1 MHGAVES
8 SASNSRSKSVL
19 AYGGCAKLLGLRGTR
34 TYRRRGTGSSIDA
47 GARRAGRRGE
57 ASSLKG
63 VWPKGPQESRL
74 QEAKAQGVVAISEYC
89 CCWCARTTGG
99 CQGVA

>member
-8 SASNSRSKSVL
+8 SASNNRSKSVL
-19 AYGGCAKLLGLRGTR
+19 AYGGCAELLGLRGTR
-34 TYRRRGTGSSIDA
+34 TYRRRGAGSSTMLE
-47 GARRAGRRGE
+47 RRAGRRGE

-63 VWPKGPQESRL
+63 VWPKGPQASGL
-74 QEAKAQGVVAISEYC
+74 QEAKAQGVVAISDYC

-99 CQGVA
+99 CQGIA